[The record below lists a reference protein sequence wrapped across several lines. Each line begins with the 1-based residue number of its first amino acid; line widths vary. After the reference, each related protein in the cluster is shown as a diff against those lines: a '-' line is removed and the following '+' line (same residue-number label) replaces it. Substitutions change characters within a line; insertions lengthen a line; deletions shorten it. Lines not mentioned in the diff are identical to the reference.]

1 MMELLVCETMVTP
14 EAGVVYE
21 TDTEL
26 VQEIYI
32 TIICYSQLASC
43 LRNRIGSPYCYPSI
57 IVVGTDRAVRDGNCE
72 CCECAHSSRSLID
85 IGTALGNSRYSI
97 LSVIELELNGSEG
110 IEGPRIVDVADLDD
124 DWC

>member
-1 MMELLVCETMVTP
+1 M
-14 EAGVVYE
+14 
-21 TDTEL
+21 
-26 VQEIYI
+26 
-32 TIICYSQLASC
+32 
-43 LRNRIGSPYCYPSI
+43 
-57 IVVGTDRAVRDGNCE
+57 
-72 CCECAHSSRSLID
+72 ID